1 MRLRYH
7 LIGAR
12 RSLGKMPSVPSLS
25 YAGGRMARFPGSL
38 VLLRKVQY
46 GYRFL
51 PPRDPGKKVVAEIP
65 PSTLLSLNSF
75 VAFGNLSGGSHN
87 FLAYAQASISK
98 MDFADVA
105 GIRAIL
111 GAFALRAL
119 ANVFSHLG
127 YVSVRH
133 TLLQICTT
141 LISSCM
147 ETNTV
152 TTQTEI
158 CRYAPS
164 TKSMSWSE
172 QDC

>member
-12 RSLGKMPSVPSLS
+12 RSLGKMPSVPSPS

-65 PSTLLSLNSF
+65 PSTLLSLDSF

-87 FLAYAQASISK
+87 FLAYPQASISK
-98 MDFADVA
+98 MILQTSQAL
-105 GIRAIL
+105 GLSL
-111 GAFALRAL
+111 GAFALRTL

-147 ETNTV
+147 ETNTA